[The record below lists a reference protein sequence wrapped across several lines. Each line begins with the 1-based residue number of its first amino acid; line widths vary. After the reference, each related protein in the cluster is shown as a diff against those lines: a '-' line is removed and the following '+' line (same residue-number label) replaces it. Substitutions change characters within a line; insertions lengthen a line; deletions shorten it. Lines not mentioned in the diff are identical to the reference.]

1 MYQVSSNMWTKPTAY
16 IIRSRLGPCACP
28 PLMFFL
34 IINSLRYLNLA
45 DPKRP
50 NLSQTEGLE
59 VSSFI
64 HDSAYNLALT
74 FFSKK
79 KESREVCFL
88 FCAMTQWPWL
98 FAPLSCGANNAE
110 SETYGQI
117 LKAPLPPSPTKRPLR
132 HNKFQSDDGRRGRR
146 RGKGCFYNLAVI
158 LTATVQ
164 ISSSANDVRD
174 AIW

>member
-1 MYQVSSNMWTKPTAY
+1 MWTKPTAY

-79 KESREVCFL
+79 KRIERSLLSFL
-88 FCAMTQWPWL
+88 RHDAMTVAICTAQ
-98 FAPLSCGANNAE
+98 
-110 SETYGQI
+110 
-117 LKAPLPPSPTKRPLR
+117 LR
-132 HNKFQSDDGRRGRR
+132 
-146 RGKGCFYNLAVI
+146 CE
-158 LTATVQ
+158 
-164 ISSSANDVRD
+164 
-174 AIW
+174 